1 MFHCHRQRDI
11 VIDGFLSKVYWHI
24 LSLLQKTIMKYFTCF
39 YFPKVTRV
47 DMYELRRQQI
57 RIGLIKASRVLLK
70 HQVILRQ
77 ILTQEVLLECQ
88 HPEPDTNT
96 SDDEITETP
105 NMILQQVMMM
115 ATQPSPLKA
124 IFSQEELEV
133 SKDS

>member
-1 MFHCHRQRDI
+1 
-11 VIDGFLSKVYWHI
+11 
-24 LSLLQKTIMKYFTCF
+24 MKYFTCF

-133 SKDS
+133 CKDS